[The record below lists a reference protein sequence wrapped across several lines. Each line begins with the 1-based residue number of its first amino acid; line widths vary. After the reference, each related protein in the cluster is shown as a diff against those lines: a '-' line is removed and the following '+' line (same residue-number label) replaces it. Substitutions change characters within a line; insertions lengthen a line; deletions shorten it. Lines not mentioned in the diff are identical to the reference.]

1 MSDDARLL
9 RWQGR
14 QALRRISDVQACRD
28 CGYQPH
34 GQAVGVRRTQ
44 AGVVGY
50 AGLVSCGRIW
60 LCPVCNAKV
69 MARRAVE
76 IGAALTWATVSG
88 LSVIWGS
95 LTVRHNPQDSL
106 ADLLDMQRAA
116 WRHIM
121 NSRRWRE
128 ANALI
133 TVDHVHGTDCAFPC
147 ERKREVLDVGKNGR
161 VGYIRAAEIN
171 IGSNGWHPHF
181 HPVIFWRGH
190 PREGQEFADWIAQEW
205 VYAVSELGGEAQ
217 LEGAQQLKLVDARGG
232 YEALSAYMT
241 KATYDPAKLALEVV
255 WSQSKQKKNRRVIG
269 TASHWSILAAVDLDN
284 QRYNTRT
291 GEVGRWFE
299 FEQAVHGHRM
309 ITWSRALRS
318 LVDLPEVEQTDEEI
332 AAEEVG
338 TVDDTVCYITTDG
351 WMQIRDDADL
361 LVAMLSLLAN
371 SGWSSLRAL
380 LDSRGVEY
388 YTLVTSTD

>member
-1 MSDDARLL
+1 MSDDGRLL

-14 QALRRISDVQACRD
+14 QALRHITNVPRCYE

-44 AGVVGY
+44 DGVVGF

-95 LTVRHNPQDSL
+95 LTVRHNAQDSL
-106 ADLLDMQRAA
+106 ADLLEMQRAA

-121 NSRRWRE
+121 NSKRWRA
-128 ANALI
+128 ANALA
-133 TVDHVHGTDCAFPC
+133 TVPHVHTTDCDYPC
-147 ERKREVLDVGKNGR
+147 DRKRETVDLGHNGR

-171 IGSNGWHPHF
+171 IGDNGWHPHF

-190 PREGQEFADWIAQEW
+190 PREGQQFADWIAQEW
-205 VYAVSELGGEAQ
+205 VHAVAELGGEAQ

-269 TASHWSILAAVDLDN
+269 TASHWSILAAADLDN
-284 QRYNTRT
+284 QRWNTQT
-291 GEVGRWFE
+291 GEVGRWWE
-299 FEQAVHGHRM
+299 FEEAVHGHRM

-318 LVDLPEVEQTDEEI
+318 LVSLPEVELTDEEI

-338 TVDDTVCYITTDG
+338 SVNDTVCYLTTEG
-351 WMQIRDDADL
+351 WMSVRDDADL
-361 LVAMLSLLAN
+361 LSSMLTLLA
-371 SGWSSLRAL
+371 SAGWSALRDL
-380 LDSRGVEY
+380 LDARGVEY
-388 YTLVTSTD
+388 YTLVTS